1 MFIIA
6 CIYNI
11 VFFLFIWYYNYVNKE
26 EEMKFLCVNAGSSSL
41 KFQLFEMPEEKVIIS
56 GYIEKIGLEDSF
68 WTTKINGEKIKGAK
82 YLKNHSEAVQV
93 LLDELVKHKAVESL
107 DEIKGVGHRVLHGG
121 EKYSDSVLIT
131 DEVIQDIKDLTKLGP
146 LHHPGNLAGIEALKE
161 VLPDVPMVAVYDTAF
176 HQTMPKKNYMYPVPY
191 EWYLNYGVRKY
202 GFHGTSHKYITVKM
216 KELLKKDDVNLI
228 ICHIGSGAS
237 ISAIK
242 EGKCFDTTMGITPL
256 DGLMMG
262 TRSGSID
269 PSILEYVCKE
279 ADMTISDVTN
289 DLNKKSGFLGIS
301 GFSDCRDVEEAAAK
315 GDERAVL
322 ALDMYNDRIA
332 KYIADY
338 YIELEGKVDAIVFT
352 AGVGENGSAVRES
365 VISRLKPLGIELD
378 KKVNESVAGFK
389 DVSEGIISNKKS
401 KVPVWVLPTNEEL
414 MIIKD
419 TYEIVNNK

>member
-1 MFIIA
+1 
-6 CIYNI
+6 
-11 VFFLFIWYYNYVNKE
+11 
-26 EEMKFLCVNAGSSSL
+26 MKLLCVNAGSSSL
-41 KFQLFEMPEEKVIIS
+41 KYQLFEMPEEKVLIS

-68 WTTKINGEKIKGAK
+68 WTTKVNGEKIKGAK
-82 YLKNHSEAVQV
+82 YLKNHSEAVKV
-93 LLDELVKHKAVESL
+93 MLDELIDNNVVESL

-131 DEVIQDIKDLTKLGP
+131 DEVIKDIKDLTKLGP
-146 LHHPGNLAGIEALKE
+146 LHHPGNLAGIESLKE

-176 HQTMPKKNYMYPVPY
+176 HQTMPKENFMYPVPY

-202 GFHGTSHKYITVKM
+202 GFHGTSHKYITTVM
-216 KELLKKDDVNLI
+216 KEKLGKEDVNLI

-242 EGKCFDTTMGITPL
+242 DGKCYDTTMGITPL

-279 ADMTISDVTN
+279 SGESISDVTN
-289 DLNKKSGFLGIS
+289 ALNKKSGLLGIS
-301 GFSDCRDVEEAAAK
+301 GFSDSRDVETAAAN
-315 GDERAVL
+315 GDERAKL
-322 ALDMYNDRIA
+322 ALKMYNDRVA

-338 YIELEGKVDAIVFT
+338 YIELEGKVDAIIFT
-352 AGVGENGSAVRES
+352 AGVGENGCDARYE
-365 VISRLKPLGIELD
+365 IIKKLAPLGIKLD
-378 KKVNESVAGFK
+378 EGENSQIASYK
-389 DVSEGIISNKKS
+389 DKSEGIISS
-401 KVPVWVLPTNEEL
+401 KDSSIAVWVVPTNEEL

-419 TYEIVNNK
+419 TYKFVK

>member
-1 MFIIA
+1 
-6 CIYNI
+6 
-11 VFFLFIWYYNYVNKE
+11 
-26 EEMKFLCVNAGSSSL
+26 MKLLCVNAGSSSL
-41 KFQLFEMPEEKVIIS
+41 KYQLFEMPEEKVLIS

-68 WTTKINGEKIKGAK
+68 WTTKVNGEKIKGAK
-82 YLKNHSEAVQV
+82 YLKNHSEAVKV
-93 LLDELVKHKAVESL
+93 MLDELIDHEVVKSL

-146 LHHPGNLAGIEALKE
+146 LHHPGNLAGIESLKE

-176 HQTMPKKNYMYPVPY
+176 HQTMPKENFMYPVPY

-202 GFHGTSHKYITVKM
+202 GFHGTSHKYITTVM
-216 KELLKKDDVNLI
+216 KEKLGKEDVNLI

-242 EGKCFDTTMGITPL
+242 GGKCFDTTMGITPL

-279 ADMTISDVTN
+279 SGESISDITN
-289 DLNKKSGFLGIS
+289 ALNKKSGLLGIS
-301 GFSDCRDVEEAAAK
+301 GFSDSRDVETAAAN
-315 GDERAVL
+315 GDERAQL
-322 ALDMYNDRIA
+322 ALKMYNDRVA

-352 AGVGENGSAVRES
+352 AGVGENGAEARSEIIKKLA
-365 VISRLKPLGIELD
+365 PLGIKL
-378 KKVNESVAGFK
+378 NEEENSQIASFK
-389 DVSEGIISNKKS
+389 DKHEGIISS
-401 KVPVWVLPTNEEL
+401 KDSSIDVWVVPTNEEL

-419 TYEIVNNK
+419 TYKFVK

>member
-1 MFIIA
+1 
-6 CIYNI
+6 
-11 VFFLFIWYYNYVNKE
+11 
-26 EEMKFLCVNAGSSSL
+26 MKLLCVNAGSSSL
-41 KFQLFEMPEEKVIIS
+41 KYQLFEMPEEKVLIS

-68 WTTKINGEKIKGAK
+68 WTTKVNGEKIKGAK
-82 YLKNHSEAVQV
+82 YLKNHSEAVKV
-93 LLDELVKHKAVESL
+93 MLDELIDHEVVKSL

-146 LHHPGNLAGIEALKE
+146 LHHPGNLAGIESLKE

-176 HQTMPKKNYMYPVPY
+176 HQTMPKENFMYPVPY

-202 GFHGTSHKYITVKM
+202 GFHGTSHKYITTVM
-216 KELLKKDDVNLI
+216 KEKLGKEDVNLI

-242 EGKCFDTTMGITPL
+242 GGKCFDTTMGITPL

-279 ADMTISDVTN
+279 SGESISDITN
-289 DLNKKSGFLGIS
+289 ALNKKSGLLGIS
-301 GFSDCRDVEEAAAK
+301 GFSDSRDVETAAAN
-315 GDERAVL
+315 GDERAQL
-322 ALDMYNDRIA
+322 ALKMYNDRVA
-332 KYIADY
+332 KYVADY

-352 AGVGENGSAVRES
+352 AGVGENGAEARSEIIKKLA
-365 VISRLKPLGIELD
+365 PLGIKL
-378 KKVNESVAGFK
+378 NEEENSQIASFK
-389 DVSEGIISNKKS
+389 DKHEGIISS
-401 KVPVWVLPTNEEL
+401 KDSSIDVWVVPTNEEL

-419 TYEIVNNK
+419 TYKFVK